1 MVWLAGVVPYAE
13 AHQVFKRIGQVEIPI
28 TSLWERAQTEGRKF
42 QAHQQHHQTQVRVE
56 RVVLP
61 PAGQD
66 HTQRKGVSLDGGT
79 MHIRGEGWKEFKAGT
94 ACDLGL
100 DTTTDPETGEPVEVA
115 RGEHIGYCA
124 VLGSVT
130 DFAPALWALAVDHQL
145 PQAADVVVTA
155 DGADWIWNVAD
166 DYFPESAQIVDW
178 YHAAQHV
185 AQAATALHP
194 TDEVAAHRW
203 QQEQRQALYLGQID
217 KITTPLDKAGL
228 TSVSQ
233 YFHTHERRMQYQE
246 FREQGYPLGSG
257 TVESGIKRFKQ
268 RVTGPGMRW
277 SRAGAERMLL
287 IRAAVMTNN
296 FDARWA
302 ETRN

>member
-1 MVWLAGVVPYAE
+1 M
-13 AHQVFKRIGQVEIPI
+13 
-28 TSLWERAQTEGRKF
+28 
-42 QAHQQHHQTQVRVE
+42 
-56 RVVLP
+56 
-61 PAGQD
+61 
-66 HTQRKGVSLDGGT
+66 
-79 MHIRGEGWKEFKAGT
+79 
-94 ACDLGL
+94 
-100 DTTTDPETGEPVEVA
+100 EVA
-115 RGEHIGYCA
+115 RGENIGYCA

-130 DFAPALWALAVDHQL
+130 DFAPALWALAVDHQI
-145 PQAADVVVTA
+145 PQAADVAVTA

-194 TDEVAAHRW
+194 TDEAAAQRW
-203 QQEQRQALYLGQID
+203 QHEQRQALYLGQVD
-217 KITTPLDKAGL
+217 KIMAPLDKAGL

-287 IRAAVMTNN
+287 IRAAVMTDN